1 MFGFKVAAVLAAVAT
16 VADVVVV
23 AVPTQGSD
31 SCGQQKLQCCDS
43 LSSNDTSSD
52 SKLLGLIP
60 INIQDLGVPIGLNC
74 VPLSLIGLGSSGNCN
89 AQAAC
94 CSNVD
99 NSGLVPIGL
108 ECTPINLSL

>member
-1 MFGFKVAAVLAAVAT
+1 MFHFKVAAILAAVAT
-16 VADVVVV
+16 ITDVVVV
-23 AVPTQGSD
+23 AIPTQGSG

-43 LSSNDTSSD
+43 LSSNDTSND

-74 VPLSLIGLGSSGNCN
+74 VPLSLVGLGSSGSCN

-94 CSNVD
+94 CNDVD

-108 ECTPINLSL
+108 ECTPVNFSL